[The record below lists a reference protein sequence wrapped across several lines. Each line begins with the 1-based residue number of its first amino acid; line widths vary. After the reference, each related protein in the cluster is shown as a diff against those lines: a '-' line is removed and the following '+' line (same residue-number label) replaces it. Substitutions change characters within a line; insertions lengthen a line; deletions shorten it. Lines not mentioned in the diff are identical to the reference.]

1 MTVSADRSNLAV
13 LTTRIKLEHPSL
25 EELDSVKEIFQ
36 EIDLKSLLVCFAG
49 NTLSHHTSEST
60 LHILQFV
67 LAAAVLRIE
76 WDGGTD
82 LQLDC
87 VEKEIGK
94 LIIEMRTDI
103 EADRLRDPKHS
114 VSCREFLVADLNQ
127 LLPFAGR
134 LAMISSPPFFGSNT
148 NPIIQRISD
157 LLGKPAVMETKAR
170 RPLNWLVPEARPI
183 LDSVSAGRELYDAVA
198 DYLFFLDC
206 IVSHASAIECRAVG
220 VEMGPKRVG
229 DVLLPF
235 DVFLAQRLRANGYEI
250 GVFETIELE
259 PELSTVVCAQRG

>member
-13 LTTRIKLEHPSL
+13 LTTQIKLKPPSL
-25 EELDSVKEIFQ
+25 EKLDSIKEIVQ
-36 EIDLKSLLVCFAG
+36 NVDLKPLLESFAK
-49 NTLSHHTSEST
+49 NTLLDHTSAST
-60 LHILQFV
+60 LHILQFI

-76 WDGGTD
+76 WDGGTE

-87 VEKEIGK
+87 VEKEVGK
-94 LIIEMRTDI
+94 LMIEMRTDI
-103 EADRLRDPKHS
+103 EAKLLRESTHS
-114 VSCREFLVADLNQ
+114 ISCREFLAADLNQ

-148 NPIIQRISD
+148 NPLTQRISD
-157 LLGKPAVMETKAR
+157 LMGKPAVKTKAR
-170 RPLNWLVPEARPI
+170 RPLNWQVPEARPI
-183 LDSVSAGRELYDAVA
+183 LDSVSARSELYDVVA

-220 VEMGPKRVG
+220 VEMGPKKVG

-250 GVFETIELE
+250 GVFETIEVE
-259 PELSTVVCAQRG
+259 PELSTVICAQRG